1 MGEPSGG
8 PRAGSA
14 SRPLCLAR
22 PPFSAAAVS
31 DTRTAPPPETG
42 ARYGVCRPSIGPGG
56 PSARSRRRAAGCLP
70 SSERAGRR
78 RGRRAATQK
87 QSSELLLFPQTN
99 TQRYITTHR
108 LPRSDFIFPASSEL
122 RDEPARRR
130 RSSDGE
136 PRQRCGRTRGSAGP
150 RRQSGPELAAPR
162 WAEPS
167 RAGPASRRVSSPD
180 TAPGG
185 LFITAG
191 RDPRTQP
198 LPPGRA
204 L

>member
-1 MGEPSGG
+1 MSASEARSASRRARNKHYLCCICFRNGAEAAVRPTPTTPIRVPAVLRALWGGPSGG

-78 RGRRAATQK
+78 RGRRAATPK

-136 PRQRCGRTRGSAGP
+136 PRQR
-150 RRQSGPELAAPR
+150 
-162 WAEPS
+162 
-167 RAGPASRRVSSPD
+167 
-180 TAPGG
+180 
-185 LFITAG
+185 
-191 RDPRTQP
+191 
-198 LPPGRA
+198 
-204 L
+204 